1 MDNLTAE
8 ISRFAANLR
17 FADLPGAVVHGA
29 RQRLIDTI
37 GCAFGGRDSEA
48 VRIAR
53 LTGGAPRPGGRP
65 GRCLTFAERM
75 SVESAAFVNST
86 MSRYLDF
93 NDTGPGSHPS
103 DSIGGLLAVAESAG
117 ADGRRLLGAMVVA
130 YETLVRLA
138 FGTDFRKRGWDQGF
152 VTAVGSAAGTA
163 HLLGLDAE
171 RTAHAVAIAAC
182 ANVPLRASRAGQ
194 LSLWKACATPF
205 AARNGAMAAVFAAE
219 GMSGPEKPFE
229 GRFGLWEQLTGPFA
243 LQPFPDAGGEFLFN
257 RWSRLKF
264 WPVEY
269 NAQICVWAARELRQR
284 MTGAEIAS
292 IEVSTYR
299 QAWHE
304 IGSEPAKWDPQT
316 RETADH
322 SLPYIFARTLTDGAI
337 TVASFDKAKYAD
349 PAIRPLM
356 AKITVRADDA
366 FSQQFPASVPIRV
379 TAESTSGRKE
389 TIEMS
394 NPLGHDKNPM
404 SDADIEAKFH
414 GLADPL
420 LGPERA
426 TAALGQLWQI
436 DTALSLTP
444 SLDGLIVV

>member
-17 FADLPGAVVHGA
+17 FAALPAEIVHGA

-37 GCAFGGRDSEA
+37 GCAFGGRDAEV

-53 LTGGAPRPGGRP
+53 LTGGAPRPGARP
-65 GRCLTFAERM
+65 GRCLTFADRM

-103 DSIGGLLAVAESAG
+103 DSIGGLVAVAEAAG
-117 ADGRRLLGAMVVA
+117 ADGQRLISAMVVA

-138 FGTDFRKRGWDQGF
+138 FGTNFRKLGWDQGF

-194 LSLWKACATPF
+194 LSLWKAVATPF
-205 AARNGAMAAVFAAE
+205 AARNGTMAAVFAAE
-219 GMSGPEKPFE
+219 GMSGPDKPFE
-229 GRFGLWEQLTGPFA
+229 GRFGLWEQLTGPFD
-243 LQPFPDAGGEFLFN
+243 LQPLPDAGGEYLFN
-257 RWSRLKF
+257 RWSRLKY

-284 MTGAEIAS
+284 MSVEEIAS
-292 IEVSTYR
+292 VEVGTYR

-322 SLPYIFARTLTDGAI
+322 SLPYIFARTLTDGGI

-356 AKITVRADDA
+356 ARITVVADEE
-366 FSQQFPASVPIRV
+366 FSKQFPASVPIRV
-379 TAESTSGRKE
+379 TAVSVAGRRE

-414 GLADPL
+414 GLVDPL
-420 LGPERA
+420 LGARQAES
-426 TAALGQLWQI
+426 ALGRLWSI
-436 DTALSLTP
+436 DAATSLTP
-444 SLDGLIVV
+444 ALDALVPD